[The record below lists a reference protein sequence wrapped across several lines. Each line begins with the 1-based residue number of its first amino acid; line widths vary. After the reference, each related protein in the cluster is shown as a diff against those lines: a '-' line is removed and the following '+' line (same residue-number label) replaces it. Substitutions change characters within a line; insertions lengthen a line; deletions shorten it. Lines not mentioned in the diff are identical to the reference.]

1 MHERDIQIL
10 SEIEKEAPIE
20 IGMVAR
26 QLREALES
34 FDRGWNWLL
43 NAICDPGKAGKFEGE
58 PIDVAVTKV
67 SILTRT
73 LKEMAQEA
81 SEDIQAKVEE
91 LSVSR
96 RARWNKECRGG

>member
-20 IGMVAR
+20 IGMVAK
-26 QLREALES
+26 QLREALEN
-34 FDRGWNWLL
+34 FDRGWNWLP
-43 NAICDPGKAGKFEGE
+43 NAVCDSGKAGKFEGE

-67 SILTRT
+67 SILSRT

-81 SEDIQAKVEE
+81 PEDVRGKVEK
-91 LSVSR
+91 LSL
-96 RARWNKECRGG
+96 

>member
-10 SEIEKEAPIE
+10 QTIEKEAPIE
-20 IGMVAR
+20 IGMVAK

-43 NAICDPGKAGKFEGE
+43 KAVSDPEKAGKFDGE
-58 PIDVAVTKV
+58 PISVAVTKV
-67 SILTRT
+67 SILART

-81 SEDIQAKVEE
+81 SEDIRAKVEE

-96 RARWNKECRGG
+96 KENSQNVEKVD